1 MVSRTIWYISGI
13 WFPLAKITLMKLSAP
28 QKTPNCLHWHLQLIH
43 AFGAI
48 CLTMNGAHMIGSLI
62 SSPACRCATLIFC
75 WQNGWCQLSIKTL
88 TLAGYCGA
96 GHLAPSWFLW
106 LPADSSSTIRSSRPV
121 PSNSDSAGWKRKRS
135 MHNTNVC
142 FCSCE
147 LALKLRDDS
156 IIESIVVPS
165 LSTEVVKTP
174 WTKPPQATLLLNL
187 YCARVAARARY
198 ACPQLRMRTRIPA
211 S

>member
-1 MVSRTIWYISGI
+1 MHSVPFAWLWMGLTWLV
-13 WFPLAKITLMKLSAP
+13 PLLVVQPADVLPSSSA
-28 QKTPNCLHWHLQLIH
+28 
-43 AFGAI
+43 GR
-48 CLTMNGAHMIGSLI
+48 S
-62 SSPACRCATLIFC
+62 
-75 WQNGWCQLSIKTL
+75 GWCQLSIKTL

-187 YCARVAARARY
+187 YCARTLCMSATAHAH
-198 ACPQLRMRTRIPA
+198 ADTG
-211 S
+211 